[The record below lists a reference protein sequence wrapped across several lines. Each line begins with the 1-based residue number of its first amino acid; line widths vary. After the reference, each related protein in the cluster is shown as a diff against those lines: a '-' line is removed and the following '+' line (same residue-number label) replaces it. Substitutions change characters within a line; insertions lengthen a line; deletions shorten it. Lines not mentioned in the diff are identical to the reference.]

1 MTTTLI
7 SQVRLAGQQ
16 ESRDIL
22 IEEGRIVRIDAQI
35 PLPTGAKLLE
45 GHQRLALPGFID
57 GHAHIDKSLWGM
69 DWYEN
74 QVPRELPAIIE
85 NERNFRRQQAFDP
98 CQQSERIA
106 RQAIARGTTHIRT
119 HIDVDTEI
127 GLKHMEGVL
136 ATKDKLAGQLY
147 IETVCF
153 PQSGMLGRPGTL
165 ALMEEAI
172 RLGADYVGGID
183 PSSFERNPVA
193 HIDAVFELATR
204 YGKGVDL
211 HLHEAGELGAFS
223 VELMTERTLAL
234 GLQGKVTISHA
245 FCLGEVDTAYQDK
258 LIEGLAR
265 ADIAIATTAPAN
277 RNVPPYEKLRAA
289 GVKVTAGN
297 DGIRDTWSPYGNGD
311 MLQRAMLMGLRY
323 RWRQD
328 RELAQALHAITYG
341 GAEVMGLKDYGL
353 AAGCQ
358 ADLVLVDAKVAAE
371 AIVEPPLAR
380 TVFKAGRLVADRGE
394 CLF

>member
-1 MTTTLI
+1 MVATLI
-7 SQVRLAGQQ
+7 RQVRLAAQQ
-16 ESRDIL
+16 GSQDVL
-22 IEEGRIVRIDAQI
+22 IEQGRIVRIEPNI
-35 PLPTGAKLLE
+35 SLPHGAILQE
-45 GHQRLALPGFID
+45 GHHRLALPGFID

-85 NERNFRRQQAFDP
+85 NERHFRRQHEFDAQ
-98 CQQSERIA
+98 QQSERIT
-106 RQAIARGTTHIRT
+106 RQAISKGTTHIRT

-127 GLKHMEGVL
+127 GLQHMEGVL
-136 ATKDKLAGQLY
+136 ATKAKLAKQIY

-153 PQSGMLGRPGTL
+153 PQSGLLGRPGTR
-165 ALMEEAI
+165 ALMEEALK
-172 RLGADYVGGID
+172 LGADYVGGID
-183 PSSFERNPVA
+183 PSSFERDPVA
-193 HIDAVFELATR
+193 HIDAVFDMAVK

-223 VELMTERTLAL
+223 VELIIERTLAL

-245 FCLGEVDTAYQDK
+245 FCLGEIDPAYQDR
-258 LIEGLAR
+258 LIDGLAR

-289 GVKVTAGN
+289 GIKVTAGN

-311 MLQRAMLMGLRY
+311 MLQRAMLMGLKY

-328 RELAQALHAITYG
+328 KELEQALHAITRG
-341 GAEVMGLKDYGL
+341 GADVMGLTDYGL
-353 AAGCQ
+353 AVGCQ
-358 ADLVLVDAKVAAE
+358 ADLVLLDARTLAE
-371 AIVEPPLAR
+371 AIVEPPQAR
-380 TVFKAGRLVADRGE
+380 TVFKAGTLVADQGE

>member
-1 MTTTLI
+1 MVATLI
-7 SQVRLAGQQ
+7 RQVRLAAQQ
-16 ESRDIL
+16 GSQDVL
-22 IEEGRIVRIDAQI
+22 IEQGRIVRIEPNI
-35 PLPTGAKLLE
+35 PLPHGAIVRE
-45 GHQRLALPGFID
+45 GHHRLALPGFID

-74 QVPRELPAIIE
+74 QVPRDLPAIID
-85 NERNFRRQQAFDP
+85 NERNFRRQHGFDAQ
-98 CQQSERIA
+98 QQSERIT
-106 RQAIARGTTHIRT
+106 RQAISKGTTHIRT

-127 GLKHMEGVL
+127 GLRHMEGVL
-136 ATKDKLAGQLY
+136 ATKAKLAEQIY

-153 PQSGMLGRPGTL
+153 PQSGLLGRPGTR
-165 ALMEEAI
+165 ALMEEALK
-172 RLGADYVGGID
+172 LGADYVGGID
-183 PSSFERNPVA
+183 PSSFERDPVS
-193 HIDAVFELATR
+193 HIDAVFDMAVK

-223 VELMTERTLAL
+223 VELMIERTLAL

-245 FCLGEVDTAYQDK
+245 FCLGEIDPAYQDR
-258 LIEGLAR
+258 LIDGLAR

-289 GVKVTAGN
+289 GIKVTAGN

-311 MLQRAMLMGLRY
+311 MLQRAMLMGLKY

-328 RELAQALHAITYG
+328 KELEQALHAITHG
-341 GAEVMGLKDYGL
+341 GADVMGLTDYGL
-353 AAGCQ
+353 AVGCQ
-358 ADLVLVDAKVAAE
+358 ADLVLLDARTLAE
-371 AIVEPPLAR
+371 AIVEPPQAR
-380 TVFKAGRLVADRGE
+380 TVFKAGNLVAAQGE

>member
-7 SQVRLAGQQ
+7 RQVRLSGNQ

-22 IEEGRIVRIDAQI
+22 IEGNKIARIEPHI
-35 PLPTGAKLLE
+35 PLPSDATLQE
-45 GHQRLALPGFID
+45 GHHRLALPGFID

-85 NERNFRRQQAFDP
+85 NERNFRREHEFDSR
-98 CQQSERIA
+98 QQSERLA
-106 RQAIARGTTHIRT
+106 RLAIAKGTTHIRT

-136 ATKDKLAGQLY
+136 ATRDKLAGQVY

-153 PQSGMLGRPGTL
+153 PQSGMLGRPGTR
-165 ALMEEAI
+165 ALMEEAVK
-172 RLGADYVGGID
+172 LGADYVGGID
-183 PSSFERNPVA
+183 PSSFERDPVA
-193 HIDAVFELATR
+193 HIDAVFELAAK

-211 HLHEAGELGAFS
+211 HLHEAAELGAFS
-223 VELMTERTLAL
+223 VELMIERTLAL
-234 GLQGKVTISHA
+234 GLQGKVAISHA
-245 FCLGEVDTAYQDK
+245 FCLGEVDPAYQDR

-277 RNVPPYEKLRAA
+277 RSVPPYEKLRAA
-289 GVKVTAGN
+289 GIRVTAGN
-297 DGIRDTWSPYGNGD
+297 DGIRDTWSPYGNAD
-311 MLQRAMLMGLRY
+311 MLQRAMLMGLKY

-328 RELAQALHAITYG
+328 KELEQALHAITHG

-353 AAGCQ
+353 AVGCQ
-358 ADLVLVDAKVAAE
+358 ADLVLLDARVVAE

-380 TVFKAGRLVADRGE
+380 TVFKAGKLVADRGE

>member
-1 MTTTLI
+1 MTATLI
-7 SQVRLAGQQ
+7 RQVRLTTQQ
-16 ESRDIL
+16 ENRDIL
-22 IEEGRIVRIDAQI
+22 IEDGKIAAIEPHI
-35 PLPTGAKLLE
+35 PLATGVALLE
-45 GHQRLALPGFID
+45 GAHRLALPGFVD

-85 NERNFRRQQAFDP
+85 NERNFRRHHDFDAR
-98 CQQSERIA
+98 QQSERIA
-106 RQAIARGTTHIRT
+106 RLAISKGTTHIRT

-127 GLKHMEGVL
+127 GLRHMEGVL
-136 ATKDKLAGQLY
+136 ATRDKLAEQIY

-165 ALMEEAI
+165 ALMEEAVK
-172 RLGADYVGGID
+172 LGADYVGGID

-193 HIDAVFELATR
+193 HIDAVFELAAR

-223 VELMTERTLAL
+223 VELMIERTLAL

-245 FCLGEVDTAYQDK
+245 FCLGEVDPAYQHR

-297 DGIRDTWSPYGNGD
+297 DGIRDTWSPYGNAD
-311 MLQRAMLMGLRY
+311 MLQRAMLMGLKY

-328 RELAQALHAITYG
+328 KELEQALHAITRG
-341 GAEVMGLKDYGL
+341 GAEVMGLTDYGL
-353 AAGCQ
+353 AVGCQ
-358 ADLVLVDAKVAAE
+358 ADLVLLDARTLAE
-371 AIVEPPLAR
+371 AIVEPPQAR
-380 TVFKAGRLVADRGE
+380 AVFKAGRLVADRGE

>member
-7 SQVRLAGQQ
+7 RQVRLNGQQ
-16 ESRDIL
+16 QSRDLL
-22 IEEGRIVRIDAQI
+22 IEQGRIGRIEPHI
-35 PLPTGAKLLE
+35 TPPPGAHVVE
-45 GHQRLALPGFID
+45 GGHRLALPGFID

-69 DWYEN
+69 DWYVNE
-74 QVPRELPAIIE
+74 VPRELPAIID
-85 NERNFRRQQAFDP
+85 NERRFRREQAFDSRR
-98 CQQSERIA
+98 QSERIA
-106 RQAIARGTTHIRT
+106 RQAIRLGTTHIRT

-127 GLKHMEGVL
+127 GLRHMEGVL
-136 ATKDKLAGQLY
+136 ATRDALAEQIY

-153 PQSGMLGRPGTL
+153 PQSGLLGRPGTR

-172 RLGADYVGGID
+172 KLGADYVGGID

-193 HIDAVFELATR
+193 HLDAVFELAAK

-211 HLHEAGELGAFS
+211 HLHEPGELGAFS
-223 VELMTERTLAL
+223 VELMTERTRAL
-234 GLQGKVTISHA
+234 GMQGKVTISHA
-245 FCLGEVDTAYQDK
+245 FCLGEVDPGYQDR
-258 LIEGLAR
+258 LIAGLAE

-277 RNVPPYEKLRAA
+277 RQVPPYEKLRAA
-289 GVKVTAGN
+289 GVRVTAGN

-311 MLQRAMLMGLRY
+311 MLQRAMLMGLKY

-328 RELAQALHAITYG
+328 RELAQALHAITRG

-353 AAGCQ
+353 EVGCR
-358 ADLVLVDAKVAAE
+358 ADLVLLAGQAVAEVIA
-371 AIVEPPLAR
+371 EPPRER